1 MIRSS
6 ICLAALALAG
16 CAAPVPR
23 VEVQQVKVPI
33 PVECKEPVPERP
45 SMPTEALQVGAS
57 VDAFTQAAQVEI
69 ERREGY
75 EGQLRAALDNCRKPI
90 EGRDAP

>member
-1 MIRSS
+1 MIP
-6 ICLAALALAG
+6 AALGAALLLSG
-16 CAAPVPR
+16 CAAAPR
-23 VEVQQVKVPI
+23 VETLQVRVPV
-33 PVECKEPVPERP
+33 PVACLEPVPERP
-45 SMPTEALQVGAS
+45 SMPTEGLQPGAS
-57 VDAFTQAAQVEI
+57 VDDFTRTAQAEI